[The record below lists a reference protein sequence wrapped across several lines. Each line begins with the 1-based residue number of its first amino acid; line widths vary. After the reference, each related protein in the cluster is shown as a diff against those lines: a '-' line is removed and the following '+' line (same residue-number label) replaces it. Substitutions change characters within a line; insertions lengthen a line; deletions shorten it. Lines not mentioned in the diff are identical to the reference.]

1 MTKLKD
7 ETYEIYKKTRFLK
20 SKLFKEKIVFNRY
33 GWIHLSFT
41 SGGHKRPSKD
51 RNLRL
56 HLFKYASDIVKEAG
70 VIIKETEGTVLSK
83 RQVQRKVKFYEIAN
97 ECDGGK
103 KHITVILR
111 KIEDGNL
118 HFYSLRRTSSKIK
131 KALEKGYFDVL
142 AFPA

>member
-1 MTKLKD
+1 MTSLKED
-7 ETYEIYKKTRFLK
+7 IYEIYKKTRTVK

-41 SGGHKRPSKD
+41 SGGHRRPSKD

-56 HLFKYASDIVKEAG
+56 HLFKYATDIVKGAKI
-70 VIIKETEGTVLSK
+70 VIKETEGAVMSK
-83 RQVQRKVKFYEIAN
+83 RGVLRKVKFYEIASK
-97 ECDGGK
+97 CDAGK
-103 KHITVILR
+103 KHVTVILR

-131 KALEKGYFDVL
+131 KALEKGL
-142 AFPA
+142 L